1 MRNAPGPCLR
11 GVTAASRFDIV
22 GFVGHTFEE

>member
-1 MRNAPGPCLR
+1 MRKALGPRLR
-11 GVTAASRFDIV
+11 GVTVTSRFDIV